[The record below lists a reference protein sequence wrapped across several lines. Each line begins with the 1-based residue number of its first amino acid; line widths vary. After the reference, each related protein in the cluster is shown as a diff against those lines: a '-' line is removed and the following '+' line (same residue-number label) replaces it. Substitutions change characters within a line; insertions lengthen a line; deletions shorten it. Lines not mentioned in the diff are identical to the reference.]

1 MVMWEEF
8 LAKLAAIL
16 EIDGSKLSES
26 VELNDD
32 NWDSVAHLAAI
43 AAIDEQF
50 GITVPSRE
58 LTQCTSVGAL
68 LKLVR
73 HSLPESGE
81 ARPLPSER

>member
-1 MVMWEEF
+1 MWEEF
-8 LAKLAAIL
+8 LAKLADIL
-16 EIDGSKLSES
+16 EVDNSNLSES

-50 GITVPSRE
+50 GITVPARE

-73 HSLPESGE
+73 HSLPESGG